1 MVQKIITSFPYRG
14 ITNNQLFTLSNQVYS
29 LLSNELPKN
38 NPFIQD
44 VLQDISQTINNLE
57 EALGR
62 VSKSG
67 YTQKKDELDDTRDD
81 LLIGFK
87 KQVKSNLRH
96 FKKGKREAAALLI
109 EILERREPSLQRLT
123 FAENTAELDLLFA
136 DMDIEKP
143 QQALAQLNLM
153 SWYEELK
160 KVNEQFKALV
170 QEQVDKESSEDT
182 PLLQTTKK
190 ELLFYFRV
198 IFSKI
203 AYYTLKG
210 QEPYPAVMEKI
221 ADLVTDIKAVAEAR
235 ETRKEKSGE
244 ETPTS
249 L

>member
-1 MVQKIITSFPYRG
+1 MAQKIITSFPYRG
-14 ITNNQLFTLSNQVYS
+14 FTNNQIFTLSNQINT
-29 LLSNELPKN
+29 LLSNDLPQD

-44 VLQDISQTINNLE
+44 VLQDTSLTIASLE

-62 VSKSG
+62 VAKSE
-67 YTQKKDELDDTRDD
+67 YTQKKDELDDARDD
-81 LLIGFK
+81 LLIGFN

-170 QEQVDKESSEDT
+170 HEQVDTESSEDT
-182 PLLQTTKK
+182 PLLQTTKR
-190 ELLFYFRV
+190 ELFFYFRV

-203 AYYTLKG
+203 AYYTKKG
-210 QEPYPAVMEKI
+210 QDPYPAVMEKI
-221 ADLVTDIKAVAEAR
+221 YDLVTDIKTVAGAR

-244 ETPTS
+244 ETTTD